1 MQESSLHAALKD
13 RYTRPGDLQEVQ
25 VGGYFID
32 VVSGDTLIEIQ
43 TGNFTHLKDKLSAL
57 LDAHPVLLVHPIA
70 VEKWIVRLPAEGD
83 TPLDRRKSPKRGRL
97 EDLFL
102 ELVRIP
108 HLVNHPNFALEV
120 VLVQEEEIRR
130 DDGKGSWRRRG
141 WSILDRRLLDVVGS
155 VRLRSA
161 LDFNAFLPDDL
172 PEPFTS
178 RQLARAMGAPGYLA
192 NKALYCLRLIGLVEV
207 TGKQKRAYLYTR
219 SNGFS
224 SRG

>member
-13 RYTRPGDLQEVQ
+13 HYTRQGDLQEVP
-25 VGGYFID
+25 VGGYLID

-43 TGNFTHLKDKLSAL
+43 TGNFTHLKAKLASL
-57 LDAHPVLLVHPIA
+57 LEAHPVLLVHPIA

-83 TPLDRRKSPKRGRL
+83 TPLDRRKSPRRGRL

-120 VLVQEEEIRR
+120 VLIQEEEIRR
-130 DDGKGSWRRRG
+130 DDGRGSWRRRG
-141 WSILDRRLLDVVGS
+141 WSIIDRRLLKIVSS

-161 LDFNAFLPDDL
+161 LDFNTFLPADL

-178 RQLARAMGAPGYLA
+178 RQFASAMGAPGYLA
-192 NKALYCLRLIGLVEV
+192 GKALYCLRTIGLVEV
-207 TGKQKRAYLYTR
+207 TGLHKRAYLYTR
-219 SNGFS
+219 TNGFS
-224 SRG
+224 PRV